1 MAGKA
6 GKKDKDEAQ
15 IERFKKTAK
24 DLEADQSSEAFERA
38 FRKVVKRPD
47 ASRRDG

>member
-15 IERFKKTAK
+15 IERFKKKAK
-24 DLEADQSSEAFERA
+24 ELGADESADSFERA
-38 FRKVVKRPD
+38 FKKIVKPPKQRK
-47 ASRRDG
+47 SG